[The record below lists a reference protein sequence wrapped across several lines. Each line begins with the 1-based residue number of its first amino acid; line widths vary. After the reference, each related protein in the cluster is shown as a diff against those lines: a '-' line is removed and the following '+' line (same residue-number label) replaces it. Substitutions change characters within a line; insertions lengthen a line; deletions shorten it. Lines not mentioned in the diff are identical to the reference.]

1 MPRYVPD
8 ATRALADARDRG
20 AVAHLVGPV
29 ASKAEALEAIGVAL
43 SFPAWYGR
51 NLDALHDC
59 LADLSGE
66 HVLVWVGHRQLEADD
81 PNAYQAILAVL
92 ETAPSS
98 LCVLLAP

>member
-1 MPRYVPD
+1 M
-8 ATRALADARDRG
+8 
-20 AVAHLVGPV
+20 VGPV
-29 ASKAEALEAIGVAL
+29 TSKAEALQAIGVAL

-66 HVLVWVGHRQLEADD
+66 HVLVWAGHRQLAVSD
-81 PNAYQAILAVL
+81 PNAYHAILAVL